1 MKILA
6 LSAFY
11 PPDVASDVDIGCG
24 QAVDALRDRGH
35 DVRVLTAAPRTPAS
49 AVSHVV
55 RSLKLSDVGLGN
67 GYVLG
72 RSIDVSNRLMEAEAT
87 GVIAYNVHAL
97 TGQIEAFQPAVVLVG
112 TIMGV
117 GGLGLMA
124 TLRHLKVPWV
134 WSLADDA
141 PVQLC
146 RSRGKV
152 VESLRSEMNR
162 QLDGRFL
169 AISEQVIA
177 EVEAGGIAIR
187 SRAEVVPPWVVGP
200 APPPR
205 VAFYQPGE
213 TLRVV
218 AVGPVGVAS
227 GTDLLIEAVAKVR
240 DRGFANI
247 TLDLHGDLE
256 DPSCPTLAR
265 DLGVHDLVRFWRARP
280 EADLARIWA
289 HADLFAVPTDRR
301 EPFALLPLA
310 ASWAGCVP
318 LVTALGGQADWGVHG
333 VHCLKSDRTVAAFA
347 GSFESVLNGSIML
360 EPIARR
366 AVAVVGRDFHLDAQ
380 LPRIERALVEAANR
394 PRVRYRTDAG
404 AEAYR
409 MALLAEKLTV
419 VLVQEAAARA

>member
-6 LSAFY
+6 LTAFY
-11 PPDVASDVDIGCG
+11 PPDTAGDADLGCR

-35 DVRVLTAAPRTPAS
+35 DVRVLTTAPRTPAP
-49 AVSHVV
+49 VVPHVV
-55 RSLKLSDVGLGN
+55 RSLKLSDVGAGN
-67 GYVLG
+67 RYVLG
-72 RSIDVSNRLMEAEAT
+72 RSIDVSNRLLQAEAT
-87 GVIAYNVHAL
+87 GVVAYNVHAL
-97 TGQIEAFQPAVVLVG
+97 TGQIEDFQPDVVFVG
-112 TIMGV
+112 TIIGV

-124 TLRHLKVPWV
+124 TLRHLEVPWV

-146 RSRGKV
+146 RSRGEV
-152 VESLRSEMNR
+152 VEPLRREVNR

-169 AISEQVIA
+169 ATSEQVIA
-177 EVEAGGIAIR
+177 EVEAAGIAIR
-187 SRAEVVPPWVVGP
+187 AHAEVVPPWVVGP
-200 APPPR
+200 APAPR
-205 VAFYQPGE
+205 VAFHRPGE

-218 AVGPVGVAS
+218 AVGPVGMES
-227 GTDLLIEAVAKVR
+227 GTDLLIEAVAVVR

-247 TLDLHGDLE
+247 TLDLHGDLD
-256 DPSCPTLAR
+256 DPACPTLAR
-265 DLGVHDLVRFWRARP
+265 RLGVHDLVRFWRARS

-289 HADLFAVPTDRR
+289 HADLLAVPTDRR

-318 LVTALGGQADWGVHG
+318 LVTAIGGQADWGVHG
-333 VHCLKSDRTVAAFA
+333 VHCLKADRTVAAFA
-347 GSFESVLNGSIML
+347 GSFEAVLNGSIAL

-366 AVAVVGRDFHLDAQ
+366 AAAVVGRDFHLDAQ
-380 LPRIERALVEAANR
+380 LPKIERALVEAANR
-394 PRVRYRTDAG
+394 PRKRLRADAG

-419 VLVQEAAARA
+419 VLVQEAAAQA